1 MGIFKKIGKVFK
13 KIGKGVKKV
22 FKKFGKF
29 MGKIGIVGQIAM
41 MFVLPGIGAALM
53 KGFGAMWTGVV
64 GQTAAGATASAAGA
78 TAGAAASTAAT
89 TAGQT
94 VAQAAA
100 AGATEA
106 AAVTASTAASIQAGT
121 TAITASATGML
132 GSSSAVVR
140 GAGMVLEKGA
150 QFARTIQAGYKTVSQ
165 AVTGAFEETGKWI
178 GGKLGM
184 KTAEGAAMKG
194 SWANYSQGVT
204 DSFAKLGDKAA
215 EFWSPI
221 KAGPATASPI
231 TDAVTN
237 KAVEA
242 VSTTSNFMA
251 EAADTGSGITTDI
264 SMPTAEL
271 KNQIGKVAE
280 SKFTSPTGFDV
291 ADPVNLKRSLLDKV
305 MGGESFGEKLVN
317 FKDDAIQYG
326 QNLPGNIAKQT
337 ITGEATNAFYDIA
350 GLTQEPPEMEGPSSY
365 GFRPSFYQSNADVLA
380 NTIGTPS
387 DFGTFLAVGQ
397 QIVPVN
403 ETGYYGGPSG
413 DAYNKRMKS
422 FTNTPNTG
430 VMA

>member
-1 MGIFKKIGKVFK
+1 MGIFKSIGKSLKGAFK

-41 MFVLPGIGAALM
+41 MFVLPGIGAALA
-53 KGFGAMWTGVV
+53 KGFGALWTGVV
-64 GQTAAGATASAAGA
+64 GQTAAQ
-78 TAGAAASTAAT
+78 GAAAAAATGAAT
-89 TAGQT
+89 TAAATAGGAT
-94 VAQAAA
+94 AAA
-100 AGATEA
+100 AAASGATA
-106 AAVTASTAASIQAGT
+106 AAGVSTAASGL
-121 TAITASATGML
+121 L
-132 GSSSAVVR
+132 GSGNAILR

-165 AVTGAFEETGKWI
+165 AVTGAFTETGKWI

-337 ITGEATNAFYDIA
+337 ITGEATNAFYDA
-350 GLTQEPPEMEGPSSY
+350 VGLTSEPPEMEGSSSY
-365 GFRPSFYQSNADVLA
+365 GYRPSFYQSNADVLA

-397 QIVPVN
+397 QTVPVN
-403 ETGYYGGPSG
+403 ETGYYGRPAI
-413 DAYNKRMKS
+413 DAYNKRMQG
-422 FTNTPNTG
+422 FTNNPNTG